1 MSNTAKGLL
10 VYDKASVLVV
20 EYYATAFFC
29 AIVQT
34 CVAQEDHDVGGIAG
48 YKGQLALKD
57 NWRPFNN
64 HSYWNRKIPATADTH
79 PDSDA
84 IINELK
90 NRNYPKE
97 IFLRL
102 GEEWNP
108 TLHVVGSQ
116 ASKFHY
122 QSRSDKVENGV
133 IGGYAIPVKA

>member
-1 MSNTAKGLL
+1 MKDYYQTLRKGCAFMLKRASLL
-10 VYDKASVLVV
+10 LCSMLLLL
-20 EYYATAFFC
+20 FC
-29 AIVQT
+29 MVVQT
-34 CVAQEDHDVGGIAG
+34 CVAQEDPDVGGIAG
-48 YKGQLALKD
+48 YKGMSMKG
-57 NWRPFNN
+57 NWRPFSNN
-64 HSYWNRKIPATADTH
+64 SYWNRKIPENPPVH
-79 PDSDA
+79 LESDA

-122 QSRSDKVENGV
+122 Q
-133 IGGYAIPVKA
+133 ATC